1 MVNRFPCKN
10 DNSYLFSGKEL
21 SPLGLGFC
29 AEAESLGKEMIGRDG
44 KKWVIRFS
52 KGSKTWTKV
61 KTEEPLKSEEPLIRT
76 LKTYEEDEQKLI
88 ENITNITLE
97 TSKNNKKGGNNNKN
111 IQHNN
116 KDENINEEDKKNTKS
131 NSKKGRPSKKEP
143 KEKKPR
149 VRTAYNEFISKTLKE
164 LREKHKDEGIKT
176 TDFMKMAVAE
186 WKLHKEKIT
195 K

>member
-1 MVNRFPCKN
+1 MVNKFPCKN
-10 DNSYLFSGKEL
+10 DNSFLFSGKEL

-52 KGSKTWTKV
+52 KGSKAWTKV
-61 KTEEPLKSEEPLIRT
+61 KTVEPLKAEEPLIRT
-76 LKTYEEDEQKLI
+76 LNTYEEDEQKEI
-88 ENITNITLE
+88 KNITNVALE
-97 TSKNNKKGGNNNKN
+97 PSKNNKTGGNSNKN
-111 IQHNN
+111 TTNN
-116 KDENINEEDKKNTKS
+116 SKDENINEEDNDTKS

-186 WKLHKEKIT
+186 WKLHKEKMT

>member
-1 MVNRFPCKN
+1 MVNRYPCKN

-44 KKWVIRFS
+44 KRWVIRFS

-88 ENITNITLE
+88 ENITNVTLE
-97 TSKNNKKGGNNNKN
+97 TSKNNKKGGNNKN
-111 IQHNN
+111 TTKNS
-116 KDENINEEDKKNTKS
+116 KDENIKEEDNDTNN

-149 VRTAYNEFISKTLKE
+149 ARTAYNEFISKTLKE
-164 LREKHKDEGIKT
+164 LREKHKNDGIKT

-186 WKLHKEKIT
+186 WKLHKEKMT